1 MEAEEIEHYDE
12 IKNTDQFRDQLAQ
25 RKPSYGIYNDAE
37 TEIVIEA
44 VTIQVERLKGVGIR
58 NNTSGTI
65 TLGIEDE
72 TITTAT
78 PTINA
83 VADNTT
89 ALQNS
94 EKGKIN
100 FYDGNFATQTS
111 VKEDIGKIPKMSEIQ
126 ETINK
131 TIVNTI
137 LKIKSEETQNAEE
150 LEETNEIEETQEDS
164 TAESGTQGE

>member
-1 MEAEEIEHYDE
+1 M
-12 IKNTDQFRDQLAQ
+12 
-25 RKPSYGIYNDAE
+25 KPSYGIYNDAE

-58 NNTSGTI
+58 NNASGTI

-94 EKGKIN
+94 EKGQIN
-100 FYDGNFATQTS
+100 FYDGNFITQTS
-111 VKEDIGKIPKMSEIQ
+111 VKENIDIIPKMSEIQ
-126 ETINK
+126 ETISK
-131 TIVNTI
+131 TIMKTI
-137 LKIKSEETQNAEE
+137 LIGK
-150 LEETNEIEETQEDS
+150 
-164 TAESGTQGE
+164 

>member
-1 MEAEEIEHYDE
+1 M
-12 IKNTDQFRDQLAQ
+12 
-25 RKPSYGIYNDAE
+25 KPSYGIYNDAE

-94 EKGKIN
+94 EKGQIN
-100 FYDGNFATQTS
+100 FYDGNFVTLTS
-111 VKEDIGKIPKMSEIQ
+111 VKENIDKIPKMSEIQ

-131 TIVNTI
+131 TIMKTI
-137 LKIKSEETQNAEE
+137 LITTGDASQ
-150 LEETNEIEETQEDS
+150 L
-164 TAESGTQGE
+164 